1 MTTTDRTLLLP
12 IRLTPQE
19 RKTFDAAAAAMSLP
33 TGTWMRMVA
42 LQAAQR
48 PTDSPPAPKGPRG
61 KR

>member
-1 MTTTDRTLLLP
+1 
-12 IRLTPQE
+12 
-19 RKTFDAAAAAMSLP
+19 MSLP